1 MTDLGAAAPV
11 MGERVPQGIVF
22 EDISSC
28 CFGLDNPNLSGE
40 GC

>member
-22 EDISSC
+22 EEIQTC
-28 CFGLDNPNLSGE
+28 CFGLTTHLSGE